1 MNDSHRK
8 EFERAAGE
16 SRGSLLRELVD
27 LLRENKKWWLVPLL
41 AMLLLMG
48 VLVALS
54 GTPGAPFIYTLF

>member
-54 GTPGAPFIYTLF
+54 RTPVAPFIYTLF

>member
-54 GTPGAPFIYTLF
+54 GTSVAPFIYTLF

>member
-1 MNDSHRK
+1 MNDSRRK

-16 SRGSLLRELVD
+16 SRGSPLRELVD

-54 GTPGAPFIYTLF
+54 GTPVAPFIYTLF